1 MGSAGMLSAFL
12 GILPQSLC
20 LLKEVGSLMLHAA

>member
-1 MGSAGMLSAFL
+1 MLSAVL
-12 GILPQSLC
+12 GILPRSPC